1 MRVTM
6 SIQIG
11 GYRNGEPWPAPG
23 NTIDVPE
30 AEAHDLIANHYAEAT
45 DDQAPAADNDPA
57 ADDDPAADA
66 EPDAAPVADDD
77 PAADAEPVKPAKR
90 TKS

>member
-1 MRVTM
+1 M
-6 SIQIG
+6 
-11 GYRNGEPWPAPG
+11 
-23 NTIDVPE
+23 
-30 AEAHDLIANHYAEAT
+30 DLIAAGYAIACDPIVNETEVSDAE
-45 DDQAPAADNDPA
+45 QAV